1 MGETGEAYIVVT
13 DHLIRSTSRFWTEAK
28 EQYKQDV
35 KITGVPQKTIELRD
49 RLNTTIDLQKIPN
62 SIVESAIAGDTGITP
77 TNNNYRGKEV
87 FTTYGPLD
95 IRGLDWALIAEMEV
109 QEVYAPSRRLLIIL
123 SIAGVIFLLL
133 SAAVADLA
141 SKLLLKPISRLIEKT
156 NQIAAGEADTEISL
170 DENNEFGELAE
181 SISGV
186 ASNLDRTSQELST
199 EKQANEALLHNIL
212 APAIA
217 QRKNKGE
224 LVIADKLNKATIVYA
239 HLVGVEYNIDF
250 KHGLPD
256 RIPQV
261 SEDRQSEKIAFLRS
275 LSCFFTASDLQIEQL
290 ASKSQFEIYG
300 EGEPIVREGI
310 PDCGLY
316 AIYKG
321 RVKSSITD
329 NEGLIQTDKELG
341 VGNVFGEMTIFPG
354 ETSPITVVAEDDVE
368 VIVIPDEEIVRLI
381 EVNSQF
387 GLEMVR
393 FIEERKKAMALLIGS
408 VLEENRDSLSPQ
420 MMKHQTNGSTQYR

>member
-1 MGETGEAYIVVT
+1 MGETGEAYIVGP

-186 ASNLDRTSQELST
+186 ASNLD
-199 EKQANEALLHNIL
+199 
-212 APAIA
+212 
-217 QRKNKGE
+217 
-224 LVIADKLNKATIVYA
+224 
-239 HLVGVEYNIDF
+239 
-250 KHGLPD
+250 
-256 RIPQV
+256 
-261 SEDRQSEKIAFLRS
+261 
-275 LSCFFTASDLQIEQL
+275 
-290 ASKSQFEIYG
+290 
-300 EGEPIVREGI
+300 
-310 PDCGLY
+310 
-316 AIYKG
+316 
-321 RVKSSITD
+321 
-329 NEGLIQTDKELG
+329 
-341 VGNVFGEMTIFPG
+341 
-354 ETSPITVVAEDDVE
+354 
-368 VIVIPDEEIVRLI
+368 
-381 EVNSQF
+381 
-387 GLEMVR
+387 
-393 FIEERKKAMALLIGS
+393 
-408 VLEENRDSLSPQ
+408 
-420 MMKHQTNGSTQYR
+420 